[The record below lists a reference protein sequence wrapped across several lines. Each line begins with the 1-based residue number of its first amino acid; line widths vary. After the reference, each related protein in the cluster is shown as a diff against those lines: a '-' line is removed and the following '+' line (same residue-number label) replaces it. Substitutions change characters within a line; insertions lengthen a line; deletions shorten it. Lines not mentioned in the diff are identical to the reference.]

1 MRFVYRRSPE
11 DPEVLQFLF
20 ENSSCF
26 FNRKEWFSVLKEG
39 FKVPVACYCLEENGK
54 IYLVLPGMIF
64 NFGIVKMFYSNIPYG
79 GFVGNLQLIP
89 EALVLFEKSL
99 RRDGIHLIRIGRNF
113 NNPSP
118 HLNGYKQQVA
128 FTHLLSVEG
137 MTEEK
142 LWKGY
147 KKRVRRDVR
156 RAEKSGI
163 YLEEIRS
170 SNEIDEIF
178 DLYNQTM
185 RRNIAYT
192 TWTKKSLYSIYEN
205 LVKAGKAKMILA
217 KKDEK
222 MIAGIIL
229 LFSEDI
235 VHYFFAA
242 SSEKYF
248 QFCPNDLLVHHAIC
262 LSFREGKKYF
272 DLMTSREDDVALM
285 SFKEKWGA
293 KKYSFYFYEK
303 SLNPFRAWLW
313 RRAWWIMNSALG
325 ARLIR
330 WWRGR

>member
-1 MRFVYRRSPE
+1 MIVCRHSAE
-11 DPEVLQFLF
+11 DPEVQQFLI

-26 FNRKEWFSVLKEG
+26 FNRKDWFCVLREG
-39 FKVPVACYCLEENGK
+39 FKVPVVCYALEGDGK
-54 IYLVLPGMIF
+54 IHLVLPGMIF

-79 GFVGNLQLIP
+79 GFVGNFQLIP
-89 EALVLFEKSL
+89 QALVLFEKSL
-99 RRDGIHLIRIGRNF
+99 KRDGIHLIRIGRNF
-113 NNPSP
+113 NNPFP
-118 HLNGYKQQVA
+118 RLNGYKQQVA

-142 LWKGY
+142 LWNGY

-163 YLEEIRS
+163 HLEEIRS
-170 SNEIDEIF
+170 PNEIDEIF
-178 DLYNQTM
+178 DLYHQTM

-192 TWTKKSLYSIYEN
+192 TWTRQSLFSIYEN

-235 VHYFFAA
+235 VYYFFSA

-248 QFCPNDLLVHHAIC
+248 QYCPNDFLVHHAIC
-262 LSFREGKKYF
+262 LAIQKGKKYF
-272 DLMTSREDDVALM
+272 DLMTSKDDDTALM
-285 SFKEKWGA
+285 NFKEKWGA
-293 KKYSFYFYEK
+293 QRHPFYFYEK
-303 SLNPFRAWLW
+303 SLSSFRTWLW
-313 RRAWWIMNSALG
+313 RRAWWMMNTAWG
-325 ARLIR
+325 ARLLR
-330 WWRGR
+330 WWRTR